1 VPIRIGTQR
10 DRGFADAQAQSQAQT
25 QTQAQPAREDAEV
38 AA

>member
-10 DRGFADAQAQSQAQT
+10 DRGFADAQA
-25 QTQAQPAREDAEV
+25 AREGTEV